1 MKVLTSAFPIKI
13 NYPNS
18 FCSIR
23 TTKLS
28 INLALD
34 RGCGEYGGGAGVVCV
49 CVHIRMRAGL
59 CVCGIFQLLV
69 LGNLEYVHVCMQV
82 MGMFAVPVH
91 RH

>member
-13 NYPNS
+13 NYPNN

-34 RGCGEYGGGAGVVCV
+34 RVCGEYGGGAGVVCV
-49 CVHIRMRAGL
+49 RVCVCVCVCAHAH
-59 CVCGIFQLLV
+59 VCGI
-69 LGNLEYVHVCMQV
+69 VCV
-82 MGMFAVPVH
+82 AYFNY
-91 RH
+91 